1 MPIILGIL
9 LLKIPVKK
17 TMNCSRVTFI
27 GFVIL
32 KHAWPTLFFKS
43 NNASLKLES
52 ITNSNLHYLNSLCNT
67 TFQFFG
73 DLTSFTNNTCL
84 TCIGNVND

>member
-1 MPIILGIL
+1 MLIILGIL
-9 LLKIPVKK
+9 LLENLVIK
-17 TMNCSRVTFI
+17 TMNCSKVTFI

-32 KHAWPTLFFKS
+32 KHAWPTLFLKS

-52 ITNSNLHYLNSLCNT
+52 ITNFNVHYLNFLCNT

-73 DLTSFTNNTCL
+73 DVTSFTNNTCL
-84 TCIGNVND
+84 ICI